1 MSDRTRVLFNK
12 PIEEEIKP
20 VRGGP
25 ASGRPTSL
33 PFNQIQNLC
42 RALRETGW
50 NERSVVAKRS
60 FYPHGAPNDYEMC
73 QPVSWGVVTDL
84 RVTAM
89 PMTSEPYLPLTVRW
103 VKDGSISKHWPEE
116 LVLIHKAM
124 PWSELAKDIK
134 EQINDKPVGVV

>member
-1 MSDRTRVLFNK
+1 
-12 PIEEEIKP
+12 
-20 VRGGP
+20 
-25 ASGRPTSL
+25 
-33 PFNQIQNLC
+33 
-42 RALRETGW
+42 
-50 NERSVVAKRS
+50 
-60 FYPHGAPNDYEMC
+60 
-73 QPVSWGVVTDL
+73 
-84 RVTAM
+84 M